1 MFFRKHR
8 QDNLIIFST
17 DKNTIKDLAPQ
28 LAKANRG
35 VPGER
40 KRKEIWKSLFR
51 KKKIDEEETCCI

>member
-17 DKNTIKDLAPQ
+17 DKNTLKDLAPQ

-51 KKKIDEEETCCI
+51 KKKKE